1 MRHTSDRVNEN
12 ASRGKKR
19 LKRTLVL
26 ALTLIFVIAVTV
38 GLQLVYGRHP
48 ERLLE
53 LRNYVYWGAFLIS
66 LIGNAT
72 IIFPGAVLIILT
84 NMGIVLYPVTGVFGL
99 VMVGLVGAVG
109 AAIGEITGYLLGYGG
124 RGVVENSRLYLRL
137 VAWVRRWGMLAVFL
151 LSVVPLFF
159 DLVGI
164 AAGALR
170 FPLWKFILACWL
182 GRTILYVGFVL
193 ATAWGWEVVLRY
205 LG

>member
-1 MRHTSDRVNEN
+1 MKQSSDCVKEN
-12 ASRGKKR
+12 TSRGKKR
-19 LKRTLVL
+19 LKKTIVL
-26 ALTLIFVIAVTV
+26 ASTLIFVIAVTV
-38 GLQLVYGRHP
+38 SLQLVYGRHP

-53 LRNYVYWGAFLIS
+53 LRSYVYWGAFLIS

-164 AAGALR
+164 AAGVLR
-170 FPLWKFILACWL
+170 FPLWKFMLLCWL
-182 GRTILYVGFVL
+182 GRTVLYVGMGL
-193 ATAWGWEVVLRY
+193 AGAFGYQSILPYFT
-205 LG
+205 